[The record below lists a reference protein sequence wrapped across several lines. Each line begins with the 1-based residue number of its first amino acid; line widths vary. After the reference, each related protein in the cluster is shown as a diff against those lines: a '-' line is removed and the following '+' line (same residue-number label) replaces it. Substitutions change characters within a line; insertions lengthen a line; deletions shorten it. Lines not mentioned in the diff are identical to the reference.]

1 MIRLD
6 SIHIPKHM
14 GYLEHAGI
22 SDFFST
28 QEVLAYPIAIQ
39 IDACAEGKRRRLSIF
54 TPLFKI
60 RYEAVGVE

>member
-1 MIRLD
+1 
-6 SIHIPKHM
+6 M

-22 SDFFST
+22 GLFST

-54 TPLFKI
+54 TPL
-60 RYEAVGVE
+60 